1 MSFTQP
7 TSAVCVYLG
16 AVFIYGWSLLRVSR
30 NLSKATKQECGLYS
44 VLTVDVEAPGVLD
57 LAGRHDGVL
66 GAAAQH
72 LAHVGRLRLVAQR
85 ALRHVA
91 RVGGL
96 RGTNRW

>member
-16 AVFIYGWSLLRVSR
+16 AVFIYGWSLLSVSR
-30 NLSKATKQECGLYS
+30 NLLKATMQVCDL
-44 VLTVDVEAPGVLD
+44 LTVDVEAPGVLD

-72 LAHVGRLRLVAQR
+72 LAHMGRLRLVAQR
-85 ALRHVA
+85 ALGHVA
-91 RVGGL
+91 AVGGL
-96 RGTNRW
+96 KEEAG

>member
-1 MSFTQP
+1 M
-7 TSAVCVYLG
+7 
-16 AVFIYGWSLLRVSR
+16 RVSR
-30 NLSKATKQECGLYS
+30 NLLKATMQECAL
-44 VLTVDVEAPGVLD
+44 LTVDVEAPCVLD

-96 RGTNRW
+96 RRTNRRCESKMRLD

>member
-1 MSFTQP
+1 MT
-7 TSAVCVYLG
+7 T
-16 AVFIYGWSLLRVSR
+16 
-30 NLSKATKQECGLYS
+30 TT
-44 VLTVDVEAPGVLD
+44 LTVDVEAPRVLD

-91 RVGGL
+91 RVRGL
-96 RGTNRW
+96 KIKEKRRVGTRPE